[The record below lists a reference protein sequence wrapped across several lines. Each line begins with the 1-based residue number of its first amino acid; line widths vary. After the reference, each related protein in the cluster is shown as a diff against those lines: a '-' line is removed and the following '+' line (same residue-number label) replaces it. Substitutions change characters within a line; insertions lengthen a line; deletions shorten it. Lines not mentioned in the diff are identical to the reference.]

1 MLESLLIFFVLL
13 LLFYMDYIF
22 LTTEIHTFC
31 IDFLKVDTVAET
43 ENIKKIP
50 LLENP
55 LITFYYFDNKICPVF
70 DLGTL
75 LMKVWIK

>member
-50 LLENP
+50 LL
-55 LITFYYFDNKICPVF
+55 
-70 DLGTL
+70 
-75 LMKVWIK
+75 